1 VAGLVTGWLRPDA
14 PAAVLPPM
22 KWPML
27 EMLMW
32 DFRFECVSAPLRAN
46 VLCSV
51 VSVGTLATP
60 YKPVKLN

>member
-1 VAGLVTGWLRPDA
+1 
-14 PAAVLPPM
+14 
-22 KWPML
+22 ML